1 MLHSQSYFVETET
14 CRLMMQ
20 SSLNNFINIAKNQ
33 NYEKS
38 DMDLSQLVEIYL
50 GFEESNSSGEILL
63 SEITYFSKSSKFKIT
78 AANLPIYQ
86 KLLFSVMKN
95 IEKKLKY
102 EHKDI
107 LNKEYTNDTLNFL
120 REFLPKY
127 IKEWPEVIFEINSA
141 AY

>member
-1 MLHSQSYFVETET
+1 
-14 CRLMMQ
+14 
-20 SSLNNFINIAKNQ
+20 
-33 NYEKS
+33 
-38 DMDLSQLVEIYL
+38 
-50 GFEESNSSGEILL
+50 
-63 SEITYFSKSSKFKIT
+63 
-78 AANLPIYQ
+78 
-86 KLLFSVMKN
+86 MKN